1 MSLALPRTRSFRRAR
16 PMRLWWLAVGL
27 ALLVNL
33 GVVVGLSQVS
43 RLHAAAPE
51 PPLAVRTLHRL
62 DRPPPPRSE
71 PVPEPRQ
78 LQAAVAPRLALPSL
92 DLPTLGAT
100 SELSLPALSSG
111 SSSLDALLPMSMPA
125 FAAVGLP
132 VEPGLEAITPD
143 VDSPAER
150 IGAFDLDRYYPR
162 SAKLRGL
169 TGNSR
174 VRSAIG
180 ADGRVTSVTVVES
193 TPSGVFEQA
202 AERLALGLRYRPA
215 TRGGQPVASL
225 QDTIIAWTLK

>member
-16 PMRLWWLAVGL
+16 PLRLWWLAVGL

-43 RLHAAAPE
+43 RLYAAAPE

-78 LQAAVAPRLALPSL
+78 LQAAVAPRLVLPSL

-100 SELSLPALSSG
+100 SELSLPALSS
-111 SSSLDALLPMSMPA
+111 SLDALLPMSIPA

-132 VEPGLEAITPD
+132 VEPGLEAGTLD
-143 VDSPAER
+143 VDSPGER

-174 VRSAIG
+174 VRSSIG
-180 ADGRVTSVTVVES
+180 TDGRVSSVTVLES